1 MNVLNGVFLND
12 MNALQTNVSFYTHFS
27 DTTNPTTGTFFQIVT
42 SEKLAAQFA
51 PLVSQ
56 IRATADKAER
66 DKLKKRLPCFTP
78 SGTFSRRAADG
89 LLKHSGLLQFDVD
102 PKENPFLNAQTA
114 PLWREQISHLGE
126 VAYCALSASGTGVW
140 GVVPIAH
147 PDRHKEHFAALAAAF
162 AAKWGNVRIVI
173 DPACSNV
180 DRLRFWSYDPDA
192 YFNPN
197 AATYSKLTADRTAT
211 FSRNTYTLPPV
222 GGQRHIE
229 GDNAT
234 KVEAILQQIEATRT
248 DITDGYDNWFA
259 IGCALANEF
268 GESGRDYFHRVG
280 QFHPKYSNGDTDRQF
295 SYCLRMKSNRFTL
308 GTFFEIARR
317 YGIEYKG
324 HLPRLP
330 ENRAHAAPQ
339 PPTAHKPAPSALP
352 PGYRRERYTNR
363 ETGQPFE
370 VLLNGDGYPAAWDL
384 PDEQRESL
392 ARMIQQNP
400 AVTELIARF
409 DLKPER

>member
-1 MNVLNGVFLND
+1 MATLVTPGILD
-12 MNALQTNVSFYTHFS
+12 TPVSFFQKYT

-42 SEKLAAQFA
+42 SEKLAAQYT
-51 PLVSQ
+51 PLIAQ
-56 IRATADKAER
+56 IRATADKDER

-89 LLKHSGLLQFDVD
+89 LLKHSGLIQFDID
-102 PKENPFLNAQTA
+102 PKQNPALTALNAPSLRDKIA
-114 PLWREQISHLGE
+114 RFRH

-140 GVVPIAH
+140 GVVRIAH
-147 PDRHKEHFAALAAAF
+147 PDRHKEHFAALAADF
-162 AAKWGNVRIVI
+162 AKWGIVI

-197 AATYSKLTADRTAT
+197 AATYSKLTAARPEKH
-211 FSRNTYTLPPV
+211 LPVPAPPSASPP
-222 GGQRHIE
+222 RCRIE
-229 GDNAT
+229 GDNAA
-234 KVEAILQQIEATRT
+234 KVEAILGQIEASRT
-248 DITDGYDNWFA
+248 DITDGYDTWFS

-268 GESGRDYFHRVG
+268 GESGRDYFHSIG
-280 QFHPKYSNGDTDRQF
+280 QFHPEYNRRDTDRQF
-295 SYCLRMKSNRFTL
+295 SYCLRMKSNRYTL

-324 HLPRLP
+324 HLPRP
-330 ENRAHAAPQ
+330 SETHAHAAPQ

-352 PGYRRERYTNR
+352 PGYRRERFTDR
-363 ETGQPFE
+363 ETGQPFV
-370 VLLNGDGYPAAWDL
+370 VLLNGDGYPATWDL
-384 PDEQRESL
+384 PDEQRENL
-392 ARMIQQNP
+392 ARMIRKNP

-409 DLKPER
+409 DLKLEA